1 MKLVFVITIVIVLKA
16 CSFDNKSGIWK
27 NDEGSVIESKIF
39 RDFQDLL
46 SIDKNF
52 DQIKKID
59 KNFKFQILKEI
70 KSISWNDIFY
80 NSNNNIKNFDYT
92 NSNFLTF
99 RSKKISNSVS
109 SDYLLSDGEN
119 IFLSDEKGNII
130 IFSVKDNQI
139 LKKFN
144 FYKKRFKKIKKKLNL
159 ILNEDILYISDNI
172 GYLYSYDYR
181 KDKIIWAKN
190 YKIPFRSNLK
200 ISKNKLIAA
209 NQNNNLFFFNKQ
221 NGNIIKMIPTEESK
235 VKNDFI
241 NNLAVQENITIFLNT
256 YGSLYAINNKTLRI
270 NWFQNLNETQ
280 DINLSNLFLGSYVM
294 IIDNKVISP
303 SKNFLH
309 IFDIETGSLLFKEKF
324 STELSP
330 IATNENIFLILD
342 NDLLVCLNLNN
353 GNIIYSYDLNQKIA
367 DFLRTKKKTATFK
380 DLKILNS
387 KLFIFLQNSYV
398 IQLDLKGE
406 IEEIKKLPSKIKTKP
421 IILNNSIMY
430 LDNKNK
436 LSIIN

>member
-1 MKLVFVITIVIVLKA
+1 MKLIFVISIFIIFKA

-27 NDEGSVIESKIF
+27 NEKGSADERKIF
-39 RDFQDLL
+39 RDFKNLS

-52 DQIKKID
+52 DEIKKID
-59 KNFKFQILKEI
+59 NNFKFKQLKEI
-70 KSISWNDIFY
+70 KNISWNDIFY
-80 NSNNNIKNFDYT
+80 NSNNNIYNFDYT
-92 NSNFLTF
+92 NSNFLIF
-99 RSKKISNSVS
+99 KSKKISNSVS

-119 IFLSDEKGNII
+119 IFLSDEKGNVI
-130 IFSVKDNQI
+130 IFSIKDNQI
-139 LKKFN
+139 VKKFN
-144 FYKKRFKKIKKKLNL
+144 FYKKKFKKIQKKLNL
-159 ILNEDILYISDNI
+159 ILHKDVLYISDNL

-181 KDKIIWAKN
+181 KNKVIWAKN

-209 NQNNNLFFFNKQ
+209 NQNNNLFFFNKE

-256 YGSLYAINNKTLRI
+256 YGSLYAINNETLTI
-270 NWFQNLNETQ
+270 NWFLNLNETQ
-280 DINLSNLFLGSYVM
+280 DINPSNLFRGSNVM
-294 IIDNKVISP
+294 IIDNKVIAP

-309 IFDIETGSLLFKEKF
+309 IFDIKTGSLLFKEKF
-324 STELSP
+324 SSELSP
-330 IATNENIFLILD
+330 IANNEYIFLILA
-342 NDLLVCLNLNN
+342 NDLLVCFNLKN

-367 DFLRTKKKTATFK
+367 DFLRTKKKRVVFK
-380 DLKILNS
+380 DIKMMNS
-387 KLFIFLQNSYV
+387 KLFIFLRNSYV
-398 IQLDLKGE
+398 VQLSLRGE

-421 IILNNSIMY
+421 IILNSSIMY